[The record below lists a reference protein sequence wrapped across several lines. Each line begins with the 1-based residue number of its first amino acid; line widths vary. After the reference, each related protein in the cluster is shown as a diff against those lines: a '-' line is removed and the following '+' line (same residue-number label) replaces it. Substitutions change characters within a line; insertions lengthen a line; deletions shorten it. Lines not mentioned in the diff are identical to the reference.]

1 MIALLRG
8 RLVEKHPNRL
18 IVDVGGVGYDVAVP
32 LSTFYDLAEP
42 GSDVSL
48 RVHTHVR
55 EDLIALY
62 GFGSALEQSL
72 FERLISVNGVGPKL
86 AMAVLSGIEPAD
98 LVKAVRTA
106 DVARLSS
113 IPGIGRK
120 TAERVVLE
128 LKDKLPVAP
137 ADAGAGPA
145 AVAGDTDAE
154 LRTDVLSALVNLGYQ
169 RAHAEKAIG
178 AVLKDPQG
186 PRVFDRVLRQALRG
200 LSK

>member
-1 MIALLRG
+1 
-8 RLVEKHPNRL
+8 
-18 IVDVGGVGYDVAVP
+18 VGYDVAVP

-62 GFGSALEQSL
+62 GFGSALELSL

-86 AMAVLSGIEPAD
+86 ALAVLSGIEPGD

-113 IPGIGRK
+113 IPGIGKK

-128 LKDKLPVAP
+128 LKDKLPSAP
-137 ADAGAGPA
+137 ADAAAQPPA
-145 AVAGDTDAE
+145 ASDPDAE

-169 RAHAEKAIG
+169 RAYAERAID
-178 AVLKDPQG
+178 AVLKDPQA
-186 PRVFDRVLRQALRG
+186 PRAFDRVLRQALRG